1 MYYYDY
7 YCEIFQEDRTHDSL
21 ITKHVLEGIM
31 SRRAFFKM
39 YLQKSYLMFNK
50 KVTPNSKHEARLMID
65 LPKWWE

>member
-1 MYYYDY
+1 MYYDY

-31 SRRAFFKM
+31 SRRAFSKM

-50 KVTPNSKHEARLMID
+50 KYN
-65 LPKWWE
+65 PKQ